1 MDAVLNVGTPEE
13 VGLSTEGL
21 ARVDQALADMVAGG
35 ELAGAVTLVARHGK
49 VVHRSVM
56 GLKDIAS
63 GEALAH
69 DTIFRIYSM
78 TKPVTAAAMMIL
90 HDRGLWSPD
99 DPLAKHLAEFA
110 DVKVLGGTAPDH
122 PPTLREVMTHT
133 AGLAYGFDPNEAT
146 DAAYIAAKVWQADNL
161 AEMMQRL
168 ATAPLA
174 YPPGSR
180 WRYSIG
186 MDVQGALIEKLS
198 GKSLPD
204 FMREE
209 LFAPLG
215 MVDTDFYVPA
225 AKMPR
230 LATLYRYAKAK
241 GLRVVDQPLLGRDA
255 SRIPKLP
262 SGGGGLY
269 STAADYAR
277 FAQML
282 LNKGELDGVRFIQP
296 GSVELMTSNHISPE
310 VQGGGYGVGLQQI
323 RPGYGMAFNGAVFN
337 DPPAA
342 GSKVGVGTYQWDGA
356 AGTWFWIDP
365 TNDLLYVGLIQR
377 MAEEGVSH
385 VQAITQ
391 ELIAGAIA
399 G

>member
-1 MDAVLNVGTPEE
+1 
-13 VGLSTEGL
+13 
-21 ARVDQALADMVAGG
+21 
-35 ELAGAVTLVARHGK
+35 
-49 VVHRSVM
+49 
-56 GLKDIAS
+56 
-63 GEALAH
+63 
-69 DTIFRIYSM
+69 
-78 TKPVTAAAMMIL
+78 MMIL

-99 DPLAKHLAEFA
+99 DPLAKHLPEFEG
-110 DVKVLGGTAPDH
+110 VKVLGETAPDH

-133 AGLAYGFDPNEAT
+133 AGLAYGFDPNDPT
-146 DAAYIAAKVWQADNL
+146 DAAYIAAQVWQADDL
-161 AEMMQRL
+161 AEMMRRL

-174 YPPGSR
+174 YQPGSR

-186 MDVQGALIEKLS
+186 MDVQGAIIEKLS

-204 FMREE
+204 FMRDE

-225 AKMPR
+225 AKMSR
-230 LATLYRYAKAK
+230 LATLYRYAKGK
-241 GLRVVDQPLLGRDA
+241 GLRVIDRPMLGRDA
-255 SRIPKLP
+255 SRIPKLA

-269 STAADYAR
+269 STAADYSR

-282 LNKGELDGVRFIQP
+282 LNKGQLDGVRYIQP
-296 GSVELMTSNHISPE
+296 DSVELMTANHISPE
-310 VQGGGYGVGLQQI
+310 VQGGGFGVGLQQI

-342 GSKVGVGTYQWDGA
+342 NSRVGVGTYQWDGA
-356 AGTWFWIDP
+356 AGTWFWVDP
-365 TNDLLYVGLIQR
+365 ANDLLYVGLIQR

-391 ELIAGAIA
+391 DLIADAIL
-399 G
+399 

>member
-1 MDAVLNVGTPEE
+1 MDAVLNSGAPEE
-13 VGLSTEGL
+13 VGLSAEGL
-21 ARVDQALADMVAGG
+21 ARVDAALAAEVAEGK
-35 ELAGAVTLVARHGK
+35 LAGVVTLVARHGK

-63 GEALAH
+63 KEPLAH

-99 DPLAKHLAEFA
+99 DPLAKHLPEFA
-110 DVKVLGGTAPDH
+110 GVKVIGGAAPEH
-122 PPTLREVMTHT
+122 PPTIREVMTHT
-133 AGLAYGFDPNEAT
+133 AGLAYGFDPNEPT
-146 DAAYIAAKVWQADNL
+146 DAAYLAAKVWQAENL
-161 AEMMQRL
+161 ADMMRRL

-174 YPPGSR
+174 YQPGSR

-186 MDVQGALIEKLS
+186 MDVQGALIEKLT
-198 GKSLPD
+198 GRSLPD

-209 LFAPLG
+209 MFAPLG

-225 AKMPR
+225 EKMPR
-230 LATLYRYAKAK
+230 LATLYRYSKSK
-241 GLRVVDQPLLGRDA
+241 GLSVMDQPLLGRDA
-255 SRIPKLP
+255 ARIPKIP

-269 STAADYAR
+269 STATDYSR

-282 LNKGELDGVRFIQP
+282 LNRGEMDGVRILTP
-296 GSVELMTSNHISPE
+296 EAVALMTANHISPE
-310 VQGGGYGVGLQQI
+310 VQGGGFGVGLQQI

-377 MAEEGVSH
+377 MAEEGVSNL
-385 VQAITQ
+385 QALTQ
-391 ELIAGAIA
+391 SLVADAIL
-399 G
+399 